1 MKNLIPLM
9 YREWLQHRFAWAVLV
24 LAPLALA
31 ALPLSFGE
39 IALDDDM
46 SSMASAQ
53 LAALLA
59 MMSIA
64 ASTAVMFL
72 VVWLTSLFITATL
85 ARRDHVD
92 RSVEFWMSLPTG
104 HAESLATPLLVHL
117 LLVPAAALLL
127 GLLGGGAIS
136 LLVVTRLVGIDAWLN
151 LPWGS
156 LFVAA
161 TSLVARVMAGL
172 PLATL
177 WLSPLILLAVL
188 SNAYFKRWGLPVLV
202 VGLGVGSAVSE
213 YLFSQPLLS
222 DALSRLGR
230 GAWMALTG
238 ANHARLAIDS
248 QSDLAQALQALPGW
262 AANDLLAVLRDAA
275 SPAFAGAVV
284 ASAALFVALVAWR
297 RRGASIAG

>member
-9 YREWLQHRFAWAVLV
+9 HREWLQHRFAWAVLV

-46 SSMASAQ
+46 SAMASAD

-85 ARRDHVD
+85 ATRDHAD
-92 RSVEFWMSLPTG
+92 RSIEFWMSLPTG
-104 HAESLATPLLVHL
+104 HAESLAAPLLVHL

-136 LLVVTRLVGIDAWLN
+136 LLVVTRIVGIDAWLD
-151 LPWGS
+151 LPWGT
-156 LFVAA
+156 LLAAA

-202 VGLGVGSAVSE
+202 VGLGVSSPVSE
-213 YLFSQPLLS
+213 YLLSQPLLS

-238 ANHARLAIDS
+238 ANHERLAIDS
-248 QSDLAQALQALPGW
+248 QSDFAQALQALPGW
-262 AANDLLAVLRDAA
+262 AANDLLAILRDAA
-275 SPAFAGAVV
+275 SPAFAGAVI
-284 ASAALFVALVAWR
+284 AGAALFVALVAWR